1 MGSKLLHK
9 IPMLG
14 SHHKQEHTLMVT
26 RAVLRFVITIP
37 QISKTLLLV

>member
-1 MGSKLLHK
+1 MGSKLLYK

-26 RAVLRFVITIP
+26 GAVLRFIIKVLKN
-37 QISKTLLLV
+37 SKTLLLV